1 MRSFLVLALAL
12 LGGAGCAHADGAADR
27 QIEDLRRGVDQTE
40 AEQDRVNRRA
50 AMIAE
55 TPDEKA
61 ARPVYPAADPQN
73 PAAATPAG
81 GSPRTV
87 QIGQDDASRESD
99 DPNDPAARPEI
110 RLQGTAG
117 PSAPRATRKSRRS
130 DDDDSAPRDPG
141 RKKRGDAGDSAAPKE
156 NR

>member
-1 MRSFLVLALAL
+1 MRIFLVLGLAL
-12 LGGAGCAHADGAADR
+12 LGGTGCAHTDGAADR

-40 AEQDRVNRRA
+40 AEQDRLNQRA

-61 ARPVYPAADPQN
+61 ARPVYPAKAEAPSSGA
-73 PAAATPAG
+73 PA
-81 GSPRTV
+81 RTV
-87 QIGQDDASRESD
+87 QIGQDDAARESD

-110 RLQGTAG
+110 RLQGSAG
-117 PSAPRATRKSRRS
+117 ASAPRATRKSRRDS
-130 DDDDSAPRDPG
+130 DDDSAPRDTG
-141 RKKRGDAGDSAAPKE
+141 RKKRGDAGDSAAAKE

>member
-1 MRSFLVLALAL
+1 MRSFLVLGLLL

-40 AEQDRVNRRA
+40 TEQDRVNQRA

-61 ARPVYPAADPQN
+61 ARPVYPRGDAPA
-73 PAAATPAG
+73 PAASGVT
-81 GSPRTV
+81 RTV
-87 QIGQDDASRESD
+87 QIGQDDATHESD
-99 DPNDPAARPEI
+99 DPNDPGARPEI

-117 PSAPRATRKSRRS
+117 SSPPRASRKSRRS
-130 DDDDSAPRDPG
+130 DEDDGTPRDTG
-141 RKKRGDAGDSAAPKE
+141 RKKRGDAGESAAPKE

>member
-1 MRSFLVLALAL
+1 MRSFLVLGLLL
-12 LGGAGCAHADGAADR
+12 LGGVGCAHTDGVADR

-40 AEQDRVNRRA
+40 VEQDRVNQRA

-61 ARPVYPAADPQN
+61 ARPVYPRTDGTS
-73 PAAATPAG
+73 PAASAL
-81 GSPRTV
+81 PRTV
-87 QIGQDDASRESD
+87 QIGQDDAPRESD
-99 DPNDPAARPEI
+99 DPNDPGVRPEI

-117 PSAPRATRKSRRS
+117 SSPPRASRKSRRS
-130 DDDDSAPRDPG
+130 DEDDGAPRETG